1 MTNVHILL
9 VEDNEGDILLTKEAL
24 NEGNS
29 IKKKISIASDGEEA
43 INFLNKVGKYSS
55 EDSPDLILLDIN
67 LPKKNGIEVLQHIK
81 NSATLRHIPV
91 IILTTS
97 SAEIDVISAYQ
108 NLANCFI
115 TKPMMLDD
123 FFALMTNLKNF
134 WFSVVRLPAKQEL
147 P

>member
-43 INFLNKVGKYSS
+43 INFLNKVGKYAS

>member
-43 INFLNKVGKYSS
+43 INFLNKVGKYSA

-67 LPKKNGIEVLQHIK
+67 LPKKNGIEVLQYIK

-97 SAEIDVISAYQ
+97 SSELDVISAYN

-123 FFALMTNLKNF
+123 FFTLMTNLKNF

>member
-67 LPKKNGIEVLQHIK
+67 LPRKNGIEVLQYIK

-97 SAEIDVISAYQ
+97 SSELDVISAYN

-123 FFALMTNLKNF
+123 FFTLMTNLKNF

>member
-1 MTNVHILL
+1 MKNVHILV
-9 VEDNEGDILLTKEAL
+9 VEDNQGDILLTKEAL

-43 INFLNKVGKYSS
+43 INFLNKVGKYAT

-67 LPKKNGIEVLQHIK
+67 LPKKNGIEVLQYIK
-81 NSATLRHIPV
+81 NSEKLRHIPV

-97 SAEIDVISAYQ
+97 SAEIDVISAYH

-134 WFSVVRLPAKQEL
+134 WFSVVRLPAKLEL